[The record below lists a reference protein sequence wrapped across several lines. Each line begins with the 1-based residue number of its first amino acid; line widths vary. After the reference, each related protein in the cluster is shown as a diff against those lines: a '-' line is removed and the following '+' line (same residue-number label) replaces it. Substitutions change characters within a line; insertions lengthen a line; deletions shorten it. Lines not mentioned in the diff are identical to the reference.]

1 MQRRRSMK
9 RFHATTDERGVS
21 AATLGELWLGR
32 LQARDPEA
40 ATRRLSA
47 YQLAQRFE
55 ELTVDDA
62 VSEAWALLVPYVPL
76 KAVAPVQI
84 RSGLQEVAAGRRPDR
99 QSRRSGLDHLSGAG
113 RFLSP
118 GTELLL
124 HSDCTAG
131 AARPYLPVSRTR
143 GGMGVCVLIPEA
155 GQPIGGASQEMGGM
169 GCLHG

>member
-76 KAVAPVQI
+76 KAVAPVHVRKLRRLISAGFQGCMSI
-84 RSGLQEVAAGRRPDR
+84 PGWSGRWRRVG
-99 QSRRSGLDHLSGAG
+99 SEAGLD
-113 RFLSP
+113 R
-118 GTELLL
+118 
-124 HSDCTAG
+124 
-131 AARPYLPVSRTR
+131 VSR
-143 GGMGVCVLIPEA
+143 I
-155 GQPIGGASQEMGGM
+155 
-169 GCLHG
+169 